1 LEQFRQTSSLH
12 VSALATGNLDRM
24 SFGGQNYHGGQNPG
38 LDIWSYMARLG
49 VQMRGAGDDFFAEGD
64 GVCAMRTCQYMT
76 QVDIEELLHDD
87 FTEFSCQA
95 PGCKAKFKQLI
106 DSEAHYNAKH
116 RHSCQEC
123 KKNLPSAHLLD
134 LHIAESHDTYFSLMS
149 VKKASFE
156 CFVENCKV
164 KSWSAR
170 DRREHCIGIHS
181 FPHDFK
187 FEPNQRK
194 QPSSKKVNKKA
205 GSASPEVVKKRGQSR
220 QKKNSGKPRP
230 ASVYVAPMETD
241 QDQLTINMVSPL
253 PNVTGAATPTTT
265 NSISPPKSRSKLPV
279 LNRRLSL
286 NVKDYNQSTPC
297 SSKSSVAARE
307 PLSLAKMGQRLTA
320 KSVFDMT
327 TEPVAPSNG
336 QIDMTP
342 PTIRRLSGIPT
353 RRGSISVKKMNS
365 TSSTATT
372 ASVSSPDRS
381 LTASPTKSR
390 SSVSM
395 NNNSPAAP
403 SHASRDD
410 LNGNSSPNKSRIPVL
425 RSPSYK
431 VPKNVCFGK
440 GQQKAFDMKHW
451 YQTIARST
459 RTASSEESNFS
470 QKMAENFERD
480 MKMALD

>member
-1 LEQFRQTSSLH
+1 
-12 VSALATGNLDRM
+12 M
-24 SFGGQNYHGGQNPG
+24 SFGGQLYHGGHHG
-38 LDIWSYMARLG
+38 LDVWSYIARLG
-49 VQMRGAGDDFFAEGD
+49 VSMKGAGDDFFAEGD
-64 GVCAMRTCQYMT
+64 AVCAMRTCQYMT
-76 QVDIEELLHDD
+76 QVDIEEFLHDD
-87 FTEFSCQA
+87 LTEFSCQA
-95 PGCKAKFKQLI
+95 PGCKATFKQLI

-116 RHSCQEC
+116 RHTCKEC

-134 LHIAESHDTYFSLMS
+134 LHIAETHDSYFSLMS
-149 VKKASFE
+149 VKRASFE
-156 CFVENCKV
+156 CFVETCKV
-164 KSWSAR
+164 KFWSAR
-170 DRREHCIGIHS
+170 DRREHCIALHS
-181 FPHDFK
+181 FPSDFK
-187 FEPNQRK
+187 FEPNQQK
-194 QPSSKKVNKKA
+194 QPSSKSQQNKKQNKKA
-205 GSASPEVVKKRGQSR
+205 GSASPEVVKKRGQK

-230 ASVYVAPMETD
+230 ASVFVAPMETD
-241 QDQLTINMVSPL
+241 QQDNHQTISTRVSPTVIAVSGSAVMV
-253 PNVTGAATPTTT
+253 PPQQQTIT
-265 NSISPPKSRSKLPV
+265 SPPKSRSKLPV

-286 NVKDYNQSTPC
+286 NAKDISTTP
-297 SSKSSVAARE
+297 SSSSSATSRE

-320 KSVFDMT
+320 KSTFDMST
-327 TEPVAPSNG
+327 AESNG
-336 QIDMTP
+336 QMEMTP
-342 PTIRRLSGIPT
+342 PPIRRLSGIPT

-395 NNNSPAAP
+395 NNNSTVLAASP
-403 SHASRDD
+403 SSNISRDD

-440 GQQKAFDMKHW
+440 GSQKAFDMKHW

-459 RTASSEESNFS
+459 RTASQEES
-470 QKMAENFERD
+470 NFERD